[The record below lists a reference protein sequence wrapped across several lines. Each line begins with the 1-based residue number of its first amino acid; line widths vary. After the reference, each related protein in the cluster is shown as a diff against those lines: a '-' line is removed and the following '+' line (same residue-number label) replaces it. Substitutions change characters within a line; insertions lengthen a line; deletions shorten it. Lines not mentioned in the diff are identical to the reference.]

1 MGYDMK
7 MAPSISY
14 FRLLCISP
22 PHTPSYLS
30 WGRLVFTTTHTLPIT
45 CQARATWL
53 VKHSL
58 PPHKRKVTLTHI
70 GAGSSSEGSLSKAK
84 LGVTCLFLVAA
95 LKLSPKV
102 ALVTEA

>member
-7 MAPSISY
+7 MASHTLGFCVSV
-14 FRLLCISP
+14 P
-22 PHTPSYLS
+22 PTPLPTFPRDV
-30 WGRLVFTTTHTLPIT
+30 WFFTTTHTLPIT

-58 PPHKRKVTLTHI
+58 PLHKRKVTLTHI
-70 GAGSSSEGSLSKAK
+70 GAGSSSEGSPSKAK

-95 LKLSPKV
+95 LKLSSKV